1 MTSIQK
7 LYGQSSLGQIHARV
21 IEADGEEQK
30 PPLLCLHPAPSSG
43 LYFQTAMPMLN
54 AGRRV
59 IAPDYPGYG
68 GSDTL
73 TQPPSID
80 DYGHAMF
87 EFLADIGIKGPV
99 DILGFHTGC
108 LVGTELAI
116 QQAAAIRRLILC
128 DVPYFS
134 VDARK
139 SLYDKMAVP
148 TPFSAELESIKSAW
162 TFNVENRVSDVALP
176 RTIELLAEQL
186 RSVDRDHYGFAA
198 AFTYPSEERL
208 AKITVDTTILAT
220 QSGLHGP
227 SIAAAE
233 LIPDVTLI
241 DVTEVTTA
249 VFESGAKAISKRI
262 NTVLE

>member
-7 LYGQSSLGQIHARV
+7 LYGKSSLGQVHARV
-21 IEADGEEQK
+21 IEADGEEQH

-43 LYFQTAMPMLN
+43 LYFLTALPMLN
-54 AGRRV
+54 GGRRV

-68 GSDTL
+68 GSDSL
-73 TQPPSID
+73 PKPPSID
-80 DYGHAMF
+80 DYAGSML
-87 EFLADIGIKGPV
+87 EFLKSIDISGPV

-108 LVGTELAI
+108 LVGTEMTL
-116 QQAAAIRRLILC
+116 QDPAAVRRLVLC

-134 VDARK
+134 ADARQ

-148 TPFSAELESIKSAW
+148 TPISAELDSMKSAW
-162 TFNVENRVSDVALP
+162 MFNVESRVEDVPLP

-186 RSVDRDHYGFAA
+186 RSVERDHFGFAA

-208 AKITVDTTILAT
+208 ASITVDTTILAT

-227 SIAAAE
+227 SNAAAA
-233 LIPDVTLI
+233 LVPGVTLI

-249 VFESGAKAISKRI
+249 VFEAGAEAICQRI
-262 NTVLE
+262 NAALK